1 MKYVFFDIDGTIR
14 GKSREITKRN
24 REAICKLRENGHK
37 AFLCTGRA
45 PVSITQ
51 DILDVG
57 FDGVISAAGSFIQI
71 DGKYIYENFL
81 DSKRLQ
87 QAIVLFSNAQVGFTL
102 ETKDELFQS
111 GYAREY
117 MERRQIKD
125 TQANPELARFFEKR
139 NQAFK
144 PITEYNPGK
153 DKVTKIVFIAY
164 DKYALLD
171 TVPHLSK
178 DFNVVLFSKPE
189 DEFINGEIISK
200 NCTKADAIER
210 VIDYYHA
217 SMEDTIAFGDSMND
231 YQMIEKVNKG
241 IVFEGAK
248 EKLLDISYDTFID
261 PDQDGIA
268 LSLEKLLARIL
279 EYFNGTLF
287 LDDNYRFCVFFIENY
302 IDFYKMT
309 LEEVVEKSKISQE
322 AILNFL
328 KHLGFDDYAS
338 FQDQLYADVILRQ
351 DQIRSRMLGLK
362 MDDLFKQIHLC
373 DDQDKFICDLDHI
386 CHDISTSKRVV
397 IIGALY
403 PISIAVEFQ
412 TDLITFGKPVF
423 QYHSFDNQLILNK
436 DDYVIFVSATGRA
449 YDAFM
454 EQHQGFDINRSQFL
468 LITQNKK
475 YKSQIGEERVI
486 YVASSRYDSIDFNY
500 RLMSIFDIMRVTYYK
515 KYHFI

>member
-217 SMEDTIAFGDSMND
+217 SI
-231 YQMIEKVNKG
+231 
-241 IVFEGAK
+241 
-248 EKLLDISYDTFID
+248 
-261 PDQDGIA
+261 
-268 LSLEKLLARIL
+268 
-279 EYFNGTLF
+279 
-287 LDDNYRFCVFFIENY
+287 
-302 IDFYKMT
+302 
-309 LEEVVEKSKISQE
+309 
-322 AILNFL
+322 
-328 KHLGFDDYAS
+328 
-338 FQDQLYADVILRQ
+338 
-351 DQIRSRMLGLK
+351 IRN
-362 MDDLFKQIHLC
+362 I
-373 DDQDKFICDLDHI
+373 
-386 CHDISTSKRVV
+386 
-397 IIGALY
+397 
-403 PISIAVEFQ
+403 
-412 TDLITFGKPVF
+412 
-423 QYHSFDNQLILNK
+423 
-436 DDYVIFVSATGRA
+436 
-449 YDAFM
+449 
-454 EQHQGFDINRSQFL
+454 
-468 LITQNKK
+468 
-475 YKSQIGEERVI
+475 
-486 YVASSRYDSIDFNY
+486 
-500 RLMSIFDIMRVTYYK
+500 
-515 KYHFI
+515 

>member
-24 REAICKLRENGHK
+24 KEAICKLRENGHK

-57 FDGVISAAGSFIQI
+57 FDGVVSAAGSFIQI
-71 DGKYIYENFL
+71 DGEYIYENFL
-81 DSKRLQ
+81 DSKLLQ

-125 TQANPELARFFEKR
+125 TQANPE
-139 NQAFK
+139 
-144 PITEYNPGK
+144 YDPGK

-178 DFNVVLFSKPE
+178 DFNVVVFSKPE
-189 DEFINGEIISK
+189 DDFINGEIISK

-210 VIDYYHA
+210 VMDYYHA

-231 YQMIEKVNKG
+231 YQMLEKANQG

-248 EKLLDISYDTFID
+248 EKLLDIAYDTFKD

-268 LSLEKLLARIL
+268 LSLEKL
-279 EYFNGTLF
+279 
-287 LDDNYRFCVFFIENY
+287 
-302 IDFYKMT
+302 
-309 LEEVVEKSKISQE
+309 
-322 AILNFL
+322 
-328 KHLGFDDYAS
+328 
-338 FQDQLYADVILRQ
+338 
-351 DQIRSRMLGLK
+351 GL
-362 MDDLFKQIHLC
+362 I
-373 DDQDKFICDLDHI
+373 
-386 CHDISTSKRVV
+386 
-397 IIGALY
+397 
-403 PISIAVEFQ
+403 
-412 TDLITFGKPVF
+412 
-423 QYHSFDNQLILNK
+423 
-436 DDYVIFVSATGRA
+436 
-449 YDAFM
+449 
-454 EQHQGFDINRSQFL
+454 
-468 LITQNKK
+468 
-475 YKSQIGEERVI
+475 
-486 YVASSRYDSIDFNY
+486 
-500 RLMSIFDIMRVTYYK
+500 
-515 KYHFI
+515 

>member
-102 ETKDELFQS
+102 ETKDEVFQS

-189 DEFINGEIISK
+189 DDFINGEIISK

-268 LSLEKLLARIL
+268 LSLEKL
-279 EYFNGTLF
+279 
-287 LDDNYRFCVFFIENY
+287 
-302 IDFYKMT
+302 
-309 LEEVVEKSKISQE
+309 
-322 AILNFL
+322 
-328 KHLGFDDYAS
+328 
-338 FQDQLYADVILRQ
+338 
-351 DQIRSRMLGLK
+351 GL
-362 MDDLFKQIHLC
+362 I
-373 DDQDKFICDLDHI
+373 
-386 CHDISTSKRVV
+386 
-397 IIGALY
+397 
-403 PISIAVEFQ
+403 
-412 TDLITFGKPVF
+412 
-423 QYHSFDNQLILNK
+423 
-436 DDYVIFVSATGRA
+436 
-449 YDAFM
+449 
-454 EQHQGFDINRSQFL
+454 
-468 LITQNKK
+468 KK
-475 YKSQIGEERVI
+475 G
-486 YVASSRYDSIDFNY
+486 
-500 RLMSIFDIMRVTYYK
+500 
-515 KYHFI
+515 

>member
-1 MKYVFFDIDGTIR
+1 MNLLKNLFWLKNSWSR
-14 GKSREITKRN
+14 GKHNEIC

-189 DEFINGEIISK
+189 DDFINGEIISK
-200 NCTKADAIER
+200 NCTK
-210 VIDYYHA
+210 A

-268 LSLEKLLARIL
+268 LSLEKL
-279 EYFNGTLF
+279 
-287 LDDNYRFCVFFIENY
+287 
-302 IDFYKMT
+302 
-309 LEEVVEKSKISQE
+309 
-322 AILNFL
+322 
-328 KHLGFDDYAS
+328 
-338 FQDQLYADVILRQ
+338 
-351 DQIRSRMLGLK
+351 GL
-362 MDDLFKQIHLC
+362 I
-373 DDQDKFICDLDHI
+373 
-386 CHDISTSKRVV
+386 
-397 IIGALY
+397 
-403 PISIAVEFQ
+403 
-412 TDLITFGKPVF
+412 
-423 QYHSFDNQLILNK
+423 
-436 DDYVIFVSATGRA
+436 
-449 YDAFM
+449 
-454 EQHQGFDINRSQFL
+454 
-468 LITQNKK
+468 KK
-475 YKSQIGEERVI
+475 G
-486 YVASSRYDSIDFNY
+486 
-500 RLMSIFDIMRVTYYK
+500 
-515 KYHFI
+515 

>member
-71 DGKYIYENFL
+71 DGKYIYEKVL
-81 DSKRLQ
+81 VSKRLQ

-189 DEFINGEIISK
+189 DDFINGEIISK

-217 SMEDTIAFGDSMND
+217 SMEDTIAFGDAKIDIPMLEYCQIGVSMGNGGPEILAMAD
-231 YQMIEKVNKG
+231 MVTDDVAEDGLYNA
-241 IVFEGAK
+241 F
-248 EKLLDISYDTFID
+248 EKL
-261 PDQDGIA
+261 
-268 LSLEKLLARIL
+268 ELL
-279 EYFNGTLF
+279 
-287 LDDNYRFCVFFIENY
+287 
-302 IDFYKMT
+302 
-309 LEEVVEKSKISQE
+309 
-322 AILNFL
+322 
-328 KHLGFDDYAS
+328 
-338 FQDQLYADVILRQ
+338 
-351 DQIRSRMLGLK
+351 
-362 MDDLFKQIHLC
+362 
-373 DDQDKFICDLDHI
+373 
-386 CHDISTSKRVV
+386 
-397 IIGALY
+397 
-403 PISIAVEFQ
+403 
-412 TDLITFGKPVF
+412 
-423 QYHSFDNQLILNK
+423 
-436 DDYVIFVSATGRA
+436 
-449 YDAFM
+449 
-454 EQHQGFDINRSQFL
+454 
-468 LITQNKK
+468 
-475 YKSQIGEERVI
+475 
-486 YVASSRYDSIDFNY
+486 
-500 RLMSIFDIMRVTYYK
+500 
-515 KYHFI
+515 